1 MLFSLSL
8 ASTVLLATN
17 VLAQYGGGSDYGSG
31 SGSGQSSGASSAY
44 GSSPSSMSTTGA
56 QAASPAQTGAASPS
70 GQVMVHVVKVSNKKG
85 DLTFEPNN
93 LQVPAGD
100 MVQFHFYPK
109 VRDFNHPNVV
119 QSTFDQPCEPINNN
133 NASVNGFFSGF
144 MPVKADATMMPSY
157 TIMVNDT
164 KPIWYYCSQGK
175 HCQQKMVGVINP
187 PAMNKSRTIESFGEL
202 ASKATA
208 NLSPGQSSSG
218 TSSSNSPSSSGSS
231 GSGSYGSSGSGS
243 YGSSGSGASPSS
255 AAAPVAS
262 DSTSSGT
269 VTTPLTGTNS
279 STTVDGAAAPSG
291 SAGGQAPVPF
301 VAGDAASLR
310 SSVFRSSLIDDIINT
325 VNTIIYRAVEAIE
338 NGLFSIPPQQLG
350 YSPESDVSSKDAPV
364 ADPDHPEAK
373 DEIENGVHQLETL
386 LEATVDKTFDKF
398 EIYTLRNIL
407 TVPDKLAPWMRLGH
421 YE

>member
-8 ASTVLLATN
+8 ASTVLLASN
-17 VLAQYGGGSDYGSG
+17 ALAQYGGGYNDDGGSG
-31 SGSGQSSGASSAY
+31 SSQSGASSS
-44 GSSPSSMSTTGA
+44 GSDSSSMSMSKTGSE
-56 QAASPAQTGAASPS
+56 AASPAGAGAAAPS

-109 VRDFNHPNVV
+109 NHSVV

-133 NASVNGFFSGF
+133 NASVTGFFSGF

-187 PAMNKSRTIESFGEL
+187 PAANKSRTIESFGEL

-218 TSSSNSPSSSGSS
+218 TASSYSPSTSGSS
-231 GSGSYGSSGSGS
+231 GSGNYGSSES
-243 YGSSGSGASPSS
+243 GSSGSS
-255 AAAPVAS
+255 AAAPAASSGSTDSGSYGAGGAGSSSSSAAAPAAS
-262 DSTSSGT
+262 DIPSSGT
-269 VTTPLTGTNS
+269 VTTPLTGSNS
-279 STTVDGAAAPSG
+279 STTFDGAIAPSG

-301 VAGDAASLR
+301 TGGAASFGSNLLR
-310 SSVFRSSLIDDIINT
+310 SMGLAG
-325 VNTIIYRAVEAIE
+325 AVGI
-338 NGLFSIPPQQLG
+338 FI
-350 YSPESDVSSKDAPV
+350 V
-364 ADPDHPEAK
+364 AF
-373 DEIENGVHQLETL
+373 L
-386 LEATVDKTFDKF
+386 
-398 EIYTLRNIL
+398 
-407 TVPDKLAPWMRLGH
+407 
-421 YE
+421 